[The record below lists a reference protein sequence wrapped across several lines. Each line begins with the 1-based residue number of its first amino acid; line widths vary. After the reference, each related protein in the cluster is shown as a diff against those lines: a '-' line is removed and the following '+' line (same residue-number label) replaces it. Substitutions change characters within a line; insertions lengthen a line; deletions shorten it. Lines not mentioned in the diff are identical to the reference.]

1 MTSLWFGLPPSAT
14 DLPAEQFEI
23 RPQKG
28 AHMPFANTAP
38 LRRAIERMVPDRP
51 FTIQFWDG
59 TAVPATRQD
68 GPTLRVR
75 SPEALS
81 HVLRK
86 PGQIGLGRAYVTG
99 QLEVDDL
106 DALNRVIYAW
116 APPKFRARSRIRLM
130 LAAARAAGVRVSSHR
145 PAAELQPR
153 GPLHSR
159 RRDALSVRHHYDVS
173 NEFFSLFLDR
183 SMTYSCAFFSRDG
196 TSLEA
201 AQTAKLELTC
211 RKLHLQPGQR
221 VLDVGCGWGS
231 FAIHAASCHGVNVV
245 GVTLAEQQ
253 ARLALERVRQA
264 GLEDQVTIRLQDY
277 RDIADGPFDAIAS
290 IGMVE
295 HVGARRIDEYARCLA
310 RLLKPA
316 GRLLNHGI
324 AHLDQ
329 SYKGVGGFTDR
340 YVFPDADPLHIS
352 RIVLALEGAGFHI
365 EHVEEFGPD
374 YAETLKHWIER
385 LDRNYDEA
393 VRIAGEERV
402 RVWRLY
408 LRGAKRSFETG
419 FDSIYQ
425 VKAVRR

>member
-1 MTSLWFGLPPSAT
+1 
-14 DLPAEQFEI
+14 
-23 RPQKG
+23 
-28 AHMPFANTAP
+28 MPFAKTAP

-59 TAVPATRQD
+59 TAVPATRGD
-68 GPTLRVR
+68 GPTLSLR
-75 SPEALS
+75 SPQALS
-81 HVLRK
+81 HLLRK

-116 APPKFRARSRIRLM
+116 QPPKFRARSRFRLM
-130 LAAARAAGVRVSSHR
+130 LAAARAAGVRVSSRR
-145 PAAELQPR
+145 PAAELRPK

-159 RRDALSVRHHYDVS
+159 TRDVLAVRHHYDVS

-196 TSLEA
+196 SSLES

-211 RKLHLQPGQR
+211 RKLHLQPGKR

-231 FAIHAASCHGVNVV
+231 FAIHAAMRHGVKVV

-253 ARLALERVRQA
+253 ARLARDRVSQA
-264 GLEDQVTIRLQDY
+264 GLNDQVTIRLQDY
-277 RDIADGPFDAIAS
+277 RDITDGPFDAIAS

-310 RLLKPA
+310 RLLKPG

-329 SYKGVGGFTDR
+329 SYSGVGGFTDR
-340 YVFPDADPLHIS
+340 FVFPDADPLHIS

-393 VRIAGEERV
+393 VRIAGEQRV

>member
-1 MTSLWFGLPPSAT
+1 
-14 DLPAEQFEI
+14 
-23 RPQKG
+23 
-28 AHMPFANTAP
+28 
-38 LRRAIERMVPDRP
+38 
-51 FTIQFWDG
+51 
-59 TAVPATRQD
+59 VPATRD
-68 GPTLRVR
+68 GGPVLSVR
-75 SPEALS
+75 SPHALS
-81 HVLRK
+81 HLLRK

-99 QLEVDDL
+99 ELEVDDL

-116 APPKFRARSRIRLM
+116 TPPKFRTSRRIRLM
-130 LAAARAAGVRVSSHR
+130 LAAARASGASVSSHR
-145 PAAELQPR
+145 PLSELRPK

-159 RRDALSVRHHYDVS
+159 RRDARSIRHHYDVS
-173 NEFFSLFLDR
+173 NDFFSLFLDR

-196 TSLEA
+196 SSLES
-201 AQTAKLELTC
+201 AQQAKLELTC
-211 RKLHLQPGQR
+211 RKLHLTPGQR

-231 FAIHAASCHGVNVV
+231 FAIHAAKCHGVNVV
-245 GVTLAEQQ
+245 GVTLSEQQ
-253 ARLALERVRQA
+253 AALARKRVAEA
-264 GLEDQVTIRLQDY
+264 GLDGQVTIRIQDY
-277 RDIADGPFDAIAS
+277 RDIDDGFFDAIAS

-295 HVGARRIDEYARCLA
+295 HVGERRIDEYARCLA
-310 RLLKPA
+310 RLLQPG

-329 SYKGVGGFTDR
+329 GYKGVGGFTDR

-352 RIVLALEGAGFHI
+352 RIVLALEGAGFRI

-408 LRGAKRSFETG
+408 LRGARRAFETG